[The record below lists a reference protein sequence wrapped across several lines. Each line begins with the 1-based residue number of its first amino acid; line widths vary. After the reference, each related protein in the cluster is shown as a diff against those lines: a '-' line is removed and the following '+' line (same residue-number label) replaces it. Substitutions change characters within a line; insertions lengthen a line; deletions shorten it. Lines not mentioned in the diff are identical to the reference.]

1 MTENKQFYFRE
12 TTVYRRT
19 SEKRFAG
26 DELLTE
32 LMLIS
37 NAMVSFFSA
46 SSASCSGTRG
56 TSFLQ
61 TPDLRQCRGLK
72 SGNLVQNY
80 FDEEREGKRLSSCV
94 RFESISRK
102 AGPT

>member
-1 MTENKQFYFRE
+1 MYFYNDRKKNSSFFRE
-12 TTVYRRT
+12 NTVFCRILQ
-19 SEKRFAG
+19 KRFAG

-46 SSASCSGTRG
+46 SSCSGTRG

-61 TPDLRQCRGLK
+61 TPDLRHCRGLK

-80 FDEEREGKRLSSCV
+80 FDEERQGKRFSSSGKS
-94 RFESISRK
+94 ESIK
-102 AGPT
+102 